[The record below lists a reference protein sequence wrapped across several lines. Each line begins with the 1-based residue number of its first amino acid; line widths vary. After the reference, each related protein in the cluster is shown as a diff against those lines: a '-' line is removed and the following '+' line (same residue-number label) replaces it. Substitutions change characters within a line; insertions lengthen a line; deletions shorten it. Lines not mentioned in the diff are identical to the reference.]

1 MEHQGQYSYD
11 YPRASV
17 TTDCVIFGYNGQ
29 NLKVLLIK
37 RGEEPFKDKWAFP
50 GGFLKMNETLE
61 ECARRELMEE
71 TSFCPDVLE
80 QFHAFSSINRDPR
93 ERVITV
99 AFFALVKP
107 GEVKGGDDA
116 AEAQW
121 FNTHE
126 MPPLAFDHNE
136 IFKEALKHL
145 RERIHFEPIGFNLL
159 GDKFTLP
166 QLQRIYETILDTTFD
181 RRNFQRK
188 MMMNDLL
195 IPVEEPTEHIES
207 SRVCCDAIPK
217 PEPSFEKEKN
227 MEMRPIS
234 ELFEIAKNLSGDCS
248 KAKSKPGKYEVG
260 RKPKWFRFNLVKYL
274 QLKKEIDSKLDF

>member
-1 MEHQGQYSYD
+1 MEELYSYK
-11 YPRASV
+11 YPRAAI
-17 TTDCVIFGYNGQ
+17 TTDCVIFGYDGQ

-37 RGEEPFKDKWAFP
+37 RGAEPFKDKWAFP

-61 ECARRELMEE
+61 EGARRELMEE

-99 AFFALVKP
+99 AFYALVKP
-107 GEVKGGDDA
+107 GEVRGGDDA

-121 FNTHE
+121 FNIHE

-136 IFKEALKHL
+136 IFKMALKHL
-145 RERIHFEPIGFNLL
+145 RERIHFEPIGFDLL
-159 GDKFTLP
+159 GDTFTLP
-166 QLQRIYETILDTTFD
+166 QLQRVYETILDTTFD

-195 IPVEEPTEHIES
+195 IPVDEPEETNKRVMNMCSCVSES
-207 SRVCCDAIPK
+207 EQTYGD
-217 PEPSFEKEKN
+217 KN
-227 MEMRPIS
+227 EMSMRDIS
-234 ELFEIAKNLSGDCS
+234 ELFAPSIGGVYQASSSRSLSS
-248 KAKSKPGKYEVG
+248 SVRHEVG
-260 RKPKWFRFNLVKYL
+260 RKPKWFRFNLKKYW
-274 QLKKEIDSKLDF
+274 QLKKGNDGKVEF